1 MQIQVPLCLILHWY
15 NLTFIKDLLRG
26 QTCGKWTKK
35 LSKRTSV
42 HSCVTMYVKF
52 YHAWPKM
59 IDSFFPS
66 PHLCCCCCLTQ
77 YSVVATAITYGTM
90 FGLGTA
96 LAYTPPLGVAMRWF
110 PKSKV
115 PFIHYVSIFFALFG
129 APFYVHRHLFIAENK
144 QIELPFSN
152 LPLPP

>member
-1 MQIQVPLCLILHWY
+1 MGIVLDFALLQSYQ
-15 NLTFIKDLLRG
+15 TFEE
-26 QTCGKWTKK
+26 WTKK
-35 LSKRTSV
+35 ISKRTSV

-115 PFIHYVSIFFALFG
+115 PFIYYVSTFFCFWGALLARDLYIG
-129 APFYVHRHLFIAENK
+129 KNQKLCQNQTSK
-144 QIELPFSN
+144 
-152 LPLPP
+152 